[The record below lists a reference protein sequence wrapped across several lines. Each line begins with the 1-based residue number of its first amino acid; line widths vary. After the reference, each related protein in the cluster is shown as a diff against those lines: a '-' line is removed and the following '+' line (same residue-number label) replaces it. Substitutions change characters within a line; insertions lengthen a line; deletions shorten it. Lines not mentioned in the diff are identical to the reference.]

1 MQKLEIVGLLLLLLG
16 AHADTYAQRYDVII
30 PGRIKMQFSMR
41 NEVDA

>member
-1 MQKLEIVGLLLLLLG
+1 MSMRNTNAG